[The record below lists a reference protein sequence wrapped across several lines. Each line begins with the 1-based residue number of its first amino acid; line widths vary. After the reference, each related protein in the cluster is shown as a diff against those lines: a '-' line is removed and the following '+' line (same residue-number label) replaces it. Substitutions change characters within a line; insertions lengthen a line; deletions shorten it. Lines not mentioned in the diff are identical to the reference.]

1 MRATPPSAAK
11 ATRAILNLMDIS
23 FFEISPKIAERVA
36 RSLVAKSESAGFRFK
51 LAEVPFSRRSPGDV
65 ASPHRESGTTQGR
78 LEHGVIRW
86 NRHHALA
93 LCLSMIFSEN
103 RFPLFRIML

>member
-1 MRATPPSAAK
+1 VVK
-11 ATRAILNLMDIS
+11 
-23 FFEISPKIAERVA
+23 
-36 RSLVAKSESAGFRFK
+36 
-51 LAEVPFSRRSPGDV
+51 
-65 ASPHRESGTTQGR
+65 
-78 LEHGVIRW
+78 W